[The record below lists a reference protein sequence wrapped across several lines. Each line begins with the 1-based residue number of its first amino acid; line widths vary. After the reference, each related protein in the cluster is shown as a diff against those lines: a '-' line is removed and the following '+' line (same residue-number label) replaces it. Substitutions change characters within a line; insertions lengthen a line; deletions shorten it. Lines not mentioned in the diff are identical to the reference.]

1 MEANKHFFKSD
12 IGKAISSGY
21 FLFFLNN
28 VVALFLTPYILKFVS
43 KEEYGLYV
51 LCSDFLAWMMF
62 LEFGSSKVIESKAGH
77 LLAVNN
83 EPGILR
89 AFNSAL
95 FFQFFM
101 AILIVPIF
109 YILVTTGLKNDI
121 PNFRIII
128 IIFSFSAGLSVI
140 RSIFSAMLIASRK
153 IHIDNKIQAFINVLN
168 YGLILLLVPYLGVWG
183 LAGISLLVALLIL
196 LRSYKRVFY
205 LFPYLHI
212 SPKNFSRS
220 ELKILLSQGIYFSI
234 ASIATLLITK
244 FDSFFLGKT
253 FGLET
258 VAKFYISIKLFSIAE
273 KLFSTLINNIRP
285 YISKF
290 YGQKSIPKIFT
301 FYNLIIPVLIAV
313 SFVGFSI
320 LILINETFIM
330 HWVGKGFFIGQKFIV
345 LFGIYTILNILSLPA
360 RIVLTSTL
368 YKLRVHTLLRVLE
381 GALRLS
387 IILIFIR
394 NTKIF
399 VLPLSSVISSF
410 LFGFLSLHLILK
422 SFFKGFSISI
432 EHNYFYLLLVTVV
445 LVVSD
450 EFLFDLYYTPFILFA
465 LGCMVAIHFY
475 LYNRKRMIDFMHLL
489 KTDG

>member
-1 MEANKHFFKSD
+1 MEEGKHFFKSD

-28 VVALFLTPYILKFVS
+28 VFALFLTPYILKFVS

-51 LCSDFLAWMMF
+51 LCSDFLAWMIF

-83 EPGILR
+83 ETGIIK

-128 IIFSFSAGLSVI
+128 VVFSFSAGLSVI

-153 IHIDNKIQAFINVLN
+153 IHIDNKIQAFINVMN

-183 LAGISLLVALLIL
+183 LAGISFLVALLIL
-196 LRSYKRVFY
+196 LRSYKRVIY
-205 LFPYLHI
+205 LFPYLHV
-212 SPKNFSRS
+212 SPKNFSRA
-220 ELKILLSQGIYFSI
+220 ELKIILSQGIYFSI

-253 FGLET
+253 FSLET
-258 VAKFYISIKLFSIAE
+258 VAKFYISIKLFAIAE
-273 KLFSTLINNIRP
+273 KLFSTLVNNIRP

-290 YGQKSIPKIFT
+290 YGQKSIAKIVT
-301 FYNLIIPVLIAV
+301 FYNLAIPVLIGL
-313 SFVGFSI
+313 SFLLFSI
-320 LILINETFIM
+320 LILINETFIQL
-330 HWVGKGFFIGQKFIV
+330 WVGKGFFIGQKFIV
-345 LFGIYTILNILSLPA
+345 LFGIYTVLNIISLPA

-368 YKLRVHTLLRVLE
+368 YKLRIHTLLRILE
-381 GALRLS
+381 GGLRLL
-387 IILIFIR
+387 IILIFIE
-394 NTKIF
+394 NSKIF

-410 LFGFLSLHLILK
+410 LFGFLSLHLIIK
-422 SFFKGFSISI
+422 SFFKKFSIEI
-432 EHNYFYLLLVTVV
+432 EHNYFYLLLTTLV

-450 EFLFDLYYTPFILFA
+450 EFLFDLYYTPFILLA
-465 LGCMVAIHFY
+465 LGGMVALHFY
-475 LYNRKRMIDFMHLL
+475 LYNRKKMMDFMHLL
-489 KTDG
+489 KTDN